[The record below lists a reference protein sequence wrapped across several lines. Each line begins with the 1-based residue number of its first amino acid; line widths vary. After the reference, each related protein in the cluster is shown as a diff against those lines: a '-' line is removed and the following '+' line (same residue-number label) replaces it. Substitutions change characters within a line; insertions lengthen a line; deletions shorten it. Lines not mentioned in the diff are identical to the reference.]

1 MTFFPWRRRV
11 TLIRIGLF
19 GNGSRCQY
27 KAYLPFSVDYFCALY
42 LWAKAAKLLP
52 DKASLTCNIGACIS
66 SGVRIH
72 LSKMQSIFFV
82 PHRHQSKSIDR
93 QKRGLP
99 QNVGQTSENTGAR
112 LQDKDENTVC
122 SADDRRRY
130 ADLSCCI
137 KETSPCKAADARRR
151 LSASHH

>member
-1 MTFFPWRRRV
+1 M
-11 TLIRIGLF
+11 
-19 GNGSRCQY
+19 
-27 KAYLPFSVDYFCALY
+27 
-42 LWAKAAKLLP
+42 P

-82 PHRHQSKSIDR
+82 PHRHQSKPVDR

-99 QNVGQTSENTGAR
+99 QNVGQTSENTGTR
-112 LQDKDENTVC
+112 LQAKDENIAC
-122 SADDRRRY
+122 GADDRRRY
-130 ADLSCCI
+130 ADFSCCI

-151 LSASHH
+151 LSASHLKNRASEWSLGSFRARFFYVQRQKTPACFFCVSLQPGEQEPKQRFPP